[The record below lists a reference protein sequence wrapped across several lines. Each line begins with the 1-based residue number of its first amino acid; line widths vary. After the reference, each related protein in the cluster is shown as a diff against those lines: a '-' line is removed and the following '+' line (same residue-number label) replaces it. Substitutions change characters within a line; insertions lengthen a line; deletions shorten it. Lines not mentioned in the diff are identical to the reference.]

1 MAPSQ
6 IKLAQNWPKA
16 GVLDILDGNKSS
28 YAHRAFAS
36 GAKGRPFESARAYH
50 KINNLQTIPEN
61 RVRRRYALPKNPQPN
76 RVRSN
81 FIGPCLSRTCFA
93 GPPASARVPAGSFP
107 AGPFA
112 AAADRPLA
120 ECT

>member
-50 KINNLQTIPEN
+50 KINNLQTTPEN
-61 RVRRRYALPKNPQPN
+61 RVRRRYALPKNPQPKSATQQLHWTLPKPILFS
-76 RVRSN
+76 RSTG
-81 FIGPCLSRTCFA
+81 IGSRPRRILSSRAICCRRRSST
-93 GPPASARVPAGSFP
+93 G
-107 AGPFA
+107 
-112 AAADRPLA
+112 
-120 ECT
+120 